1 MLSLLF
7 LSFLIDFLDNFSLN
21 QDNGNVAKETVAE
34 PLGEKD
40 VNAWKDGSVV
50 EVSFATEHNH
60 AIITLS
66 EKSN

>member
-60 AIITLS
+60 VIITLS

>member
-50 EVSFATEHNH
+50 EVSFSTEHNH
-60 AIITLS
+60 VIITPS

>member
-60 AIITLS
+60 VIITLS
-66 EKSN
+66 ENSN

>member
-1 MLSLLF
+1 MTVWTTSRC
-7 LSFLIDFLDNFSLN
+7 D
-21 QDNGNVAKETVAE
+21 QDNGNVARETVAE

-60 AIITLS
+60 VIITPS

>member
-1 MLSLLF
+1 MTVWTTSRC
-7 LSFLIDFLDNFSLN
+7 D
-21 QDNGNVAKETVAE
+21 QDNGNVARETVAE
-34 PLGEKD
+34 PLGEKG

-60 AIITLS
+60 VIITPS